1 MATTR
6 ANTGHS
12 KPRVFPK
19 VEEVSAVKKS
29 GPKKAGPKKAT
40 TKANTSKPRAKKV
53 ATGRVTKPAAPK
65 EKTATAAPKKSAP
78 KAIAD
83 KVNGAVLKADGAVA
97 AKPGKKVCQF
107 CAERRVRRSCCC
119 AAG

>member
-19 VEEVSAVKKS
+19 VEEVHAVKKS

-65 EKTATAAPKKSAP
+65 KSAP
-78 KAIAD
+78 KAVAD

-97 AKPGKKVCQF
+97 GKPGKKVC
-107 CAERRVRRSCCC
+107 
-119 AAG
+119 